1 MADTAYGV
9 NSNEAVKLWSAKL
22 AREALKKTYIKRFM
36 GKSSDSMI
44 MQKDELSKNPGDRI
58 RITLRHQLRGRG
70 TIGDANLEGN
80 EESLTTFTNDLII
93 NQLRHAVRT
102 EGKMTEQRIPFSI
115 REEAMMGLSDWWA
128 ERWDIWAFNHL
139 AGYTP
144 GNVETEADVDTD
156 ASGPEYNGHNTITA
170 ATRIIRADGAVAGTP
185 AADDTALGAATVF
198 GKFSLKLIDK
208 AIENAKVGQT
218 GLGRPPIRPIM
229 VDGKKWFVVFL
240 HPYQVTDLRVNALDP
255 ATAGLPTA
263 YPVLWYDTQRALVE
277 GGAGRDSPIFNGA
290 LGEYNGCVL
299 HETTHIPEGVAVA
312 GTPVTTVRR
321 AVLCGAQAAVCGF
334 GQGHDKSS
342 YDWFEQLFDY
352 GNKLGVK
359 AGCIA
364 GLKKSTYNSNDFGTV
379 VMASYAVPHL

>member
-9 NSNEAVKLWSAKL
+9 NANEAVKLWSAKL

-58 RITLRHQLRGRG
+58 RVTLRHQLRGRG
-70 TIGDANLEGN
+70 VIGDGTLEGN

-93 NQLRHAVRT
+93 NQLRHAVRS
-102 EGKMTEQRIPFSI
+102 EGAMTEQRIPFSI

-144 GNVETEADVDTD
+144 GNVFGNADVDTD

-170 ATRIIRADGAVAGTP
+170 PTRQVFADGATPGTAETTDEGLNTNGAGN
-185 AADDTALGAATVF
+185 GR
-198 GKFSLKLIDK
+198 FSLKLIDK

-218 GLGRPPIRPIM
+218 GLGRPPIRPIV

-240 HPYQVTDLRVNALDP
+240 HPYQVTDLRINNIAPSL
-255 ATAGLPTA
+255 A

-290 LGEYNGCVL
+290 LGEYNGCIL
-299 HETTHIPEGVAVA
+299 HESTHVPEGVNSTLF
-312 GTPVTTVRR
+312 TPVATVRR
-321 AVLCGAQAAVCGF
+321 AVLCGAQAAICGF
-334 GQGHDKSS
+334 GQGHNKST

-359 AGCIA
+359 AGCIG
-364 GLKKSTYNSNDFGTV
+364 GLKKSTYNSNDFATV
-379 VMASYAVPHL
+379 VMSSYAIPH